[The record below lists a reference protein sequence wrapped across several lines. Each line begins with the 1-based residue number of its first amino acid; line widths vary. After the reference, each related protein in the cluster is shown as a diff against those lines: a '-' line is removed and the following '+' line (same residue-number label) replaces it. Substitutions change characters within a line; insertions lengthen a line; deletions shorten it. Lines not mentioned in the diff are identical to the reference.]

1 MQNPYQSPTTETSAS
16 HSGEVSSTVVAL
28 LQGTQ
33 GWVRFLSILGFI
45 GCGLMFLIGVIV
57 LVMGVT
63 PVNTVSTFIGVI
75 YLIFGVIY
83 FIPTFKLNQYA
94 SKIKLLVHAPSE
106 KNLVEALDKQ
116 RSFWKVV
123 GIFMILTIA
132 LYILAII
139 GIVAFEAT
147 KMR

>member
-1 MQNPYQSPTTETSAS
+1 
-16 HSGEVSSTVVAL
+16 
-28 LQGTQ
+28 
-33 GWVRFLSILGFI
+33 
-45 GCGLMFLIGVIV
+45 MFLIGVIV

-63 PVNTVSTFIGVI
+63 PVNTVPAFIGVI
-75 YLIFGVIY
+75 YIIFGVIY